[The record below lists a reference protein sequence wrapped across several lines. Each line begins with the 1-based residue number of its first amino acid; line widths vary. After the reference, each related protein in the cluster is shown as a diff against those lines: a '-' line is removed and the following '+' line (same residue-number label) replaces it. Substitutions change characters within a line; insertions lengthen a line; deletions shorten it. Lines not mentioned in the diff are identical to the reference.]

1 MRNLILASTTLS
13 TFAAVALAPARADAC
28 GGTFCDGAGPMPMSS
43 PVDQTGETILFAL
56 EPDRVEAHIQIQY
69 DPNTDAA
76 VFAWIVPVFGTPEF
90 EVGSQQLFVEL
101 LNATVPSYGYVQQ
114 FDFCGGDGDIGGGE
128 FGSCSLSGGFVGG
141 DEGGVDGSGGEDGGT
156 TADGVDVTLQ
166 VTVGAFD
173 ITVVQAMSAMEL
185 MTWLGDNGYYQD
197 PAAEP
202 IFQQYVDEGA
212 QFAAFG
218 LTQGA
223 NVAEIHPIV
232 IRYAGNEPCIPI
244 RLTRIAAQDDMDI
257 RAFFLG
263 QSRVAPTNW
272 RHVVLNE
279 VQLDWVQF
287 ANNWKDVVT
296 RAVDTPMA
304 DGHAWVTEYAGV
316 SSVVPTDPLWSAAWQ
331 SEPFAT
337 IEPVMVVDELAAQGL
352 LACMA
357 GMCTFN
363 HPLVAG
369 LLQQWLPA
377 PMGVPEQ
384 EFWSCLECYAAQIDM
399 AAWDGA
405 AFAQAVQDRI
415 IVPGA
420 NAVDIVQGHPYL
432 TRLYTTISPAE
443 MTEDPLF
450 WENPELEDVSLQQ
463 MIATQNNRCD
473 GSQDY
478 DLPDGFHVEAAIN
491 GTWPSVYPDDMPA
504 ALRVEEIP
512 QSGAP
517 IVLVDNRQVIEDLL
531 AMWNPQYVGSGPA
544 QGGSCSEDGGS
555 FIDGDGSADGGGAED
570 GSKSGCGCTSE
581 PRGIP
586 IWAILPLFVA
596 TMRRRAS

>member
-1 MRNLILASTTLS
+1 
-13 TFAAVALAPARADAC
+13 
-28 GGTFCDGAGPMPMSS
+28 
-43 PVDQTGETILFAL
+43 
-56 EPDRVEAHIQIQY
+56 
-69 DPNTDAA
+69 
-76 VFAWIVPVFGTPEF
+76 
-90 EVGSQQLFVEL
+90 
-101 LNATVPSYGYVQQ
+101 
-114 FDFCGGDGDIGGGE
+114 
-128 FGSCSLSGGFVGG
+128 
-141 DEGGVDGSGGEDGGT
+141 
-156 TADGVDVTLQ
+156 
-166 VTVGAFD
+166 
-173 ITVVQAMSAMEL
+173 
-185 MTWLGDNGYYQD
+185 
-197 PAAEP
+197 
-202 IFQQYVDEGA
+202 
-212 QFAAFG
+212 
-218 LTQGA
+218 
-223 NVAEIHPIV
+223 V

-463 MIATQNNRCD
+463 VIATQNNRCD

-596 TMRRRAS
+596 AMRRRAS